1 MASID
6 LIQAIAATAELC
18 GTNLSEGAAK
28 LLLADLSEYDE
39 RGVLVALTKCRK
51 ELKGRLTLAEIIS
64 RIDDGRPGAEEAW
77 SMLPRDEATTVVW
90 TGEMTQAW
98 GGVQHLIDE
107 DELVAARMAF
117 KETYYRL
124 VTEARELRTP
134 VKWSVSLGHDVAG
147 RKTALLMAVA
157 KRRIT
162 ADHACALIPN
172 FEVEDSVTPLLEAA
186 KVVGVIGLTHALT
199 FHPYAQGD

>member
-18 GTNLSEGAAK
+18 GTNLSEAAAGM
-28 LLLADLSEYDE
+28 LLGDLSEYDE

-90 TGEMTQAW
+90 TDEMNQAW
-98 GGVQHLIDE
+98 GAVQNLISDGE
-107 DELVAARMAF
+107 VVAARMAF
-117 KETYYRL
+117 KETYSRI
-124 VTEARELRTP
+124 VTEAREGRQPARWT
-134 VKWSVSLGHDVAG
+134 VSLGHDVPG

-157 KRRIT
+157 KRRLT

-172 FEVEDSVTPLLEAA
+172 FEVEDSVTPLLAA
-186 KVVGVIGLTHALT
+186 PTSGVIGPTHALT
-199 FHPYAQGD
+199 FHPYAQGDN